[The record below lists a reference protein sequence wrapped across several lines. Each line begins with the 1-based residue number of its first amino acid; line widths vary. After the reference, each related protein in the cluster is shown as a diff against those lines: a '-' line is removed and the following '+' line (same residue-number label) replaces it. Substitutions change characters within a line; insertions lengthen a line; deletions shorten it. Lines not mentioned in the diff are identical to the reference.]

1 MKTKGFRV
9 LRRGALDAAEWK
21 EAEGTQ
27 ELHLAF
33 LEGLNHSA

>member
-9 LRRGALDAAEWK
+9 FREVLDAAEWK

-27 ELHLAF
+27 ELHPAF

>member
-9 LRRGALDAAEWK
+9 VRGALDAAEWK

-27 ELHLAF
+27 ELHPAF
-33 LEGLNHSA
+33 WEGLNHCA